1 VERWD
6 EQMRLI
12 DLGLEKLTDTLI
24 QMSNISVRAIELA
37 AEAFMKGI
45 DVSKKVYE
53 LSLQLK
59 ELHEAVTDIATELIA
74 RYQPLATDLR
84 YIKSCYEISYG
95 FYRFGRYAYDIADII
110 REFGDISY
118 CGMTEVRYTV
128 ELVKK
133 LVNESIASFK
143 EKDPEKAKKVIELDD
158 EVDAQYRNYLRKA
171 ISDTTTDK
179 KCDLAVLL
187 LMRYLERI
195 GDHATYI
202 AETVLYITGKASSE
216 KPS

>member
-1 VERWD
+1 MKR
-6 EQMRLI
+6 MRLM
-12 DLGLEKLTDTLI
+12 DFGLERLTETLI
-24 QMSNISVRAIELA
+24 QMSSISVRAIELA
-37 AEAFMKGI
+37 AESFMRGI

-59 ELHEAVTDIATELIA
+59 DLHETVTDIATELIA
-74 RYQPLATDLR
+74 RYQPVASDLR
-84 YIKSCYEISYG
+84 YIRSCYEISYG
-95 FYRFGRYAYDIADII
+95 FYRFGRYAYDIADLI

-118 CGMTEVRYTV
+118 CGMSEVRYTI

-133 LVNESIASFK
+133 LVNESIVSFK
-143 EKDPEKAKKVIELDD
+143 EKDPERAKKVIELDD

-171 ISDTTTDK
+171 IQSVTTDK

-202 AETVLYITGKASSE
+202 AETILYITGKSS
-216 KPS
+216 

>member
-1 VERWD
+1 VEEWD
-6 EQMRLI
+6 EQMRLM
-12 DLGLEKLTDTLI
+12 DFGLERLTETLL

-37 AEAFMKGI
+37 AEAFMMGI

-59 ELHEAVTDIATELIA
+59 DLHEVVTDIATELIA
-74 RYQPLATDLR
+74 RYQPVASDLR
-84 YIKSCYEISYG
+84 YIRSCYDISYG

-128 ELVKK
+128 DLVKK

-143 EKDPEKAKKVIELDD
+143 EKDPEKAKRVIELDD

-171 ISDTTTDK
+171 INYATTDK

-202 AETVLYITGKASSE
+202 AETVLYITGQAPSE
-216 KPS
+216 KT